1 MMNDNAMNGAMIQD
15 MGMSG
20 MMMCMLFA
28 VLILAGVAL
37 IKHLRKPAEI
47 A

>member
-1 MMNDNAMNGAMIQD
+1 MNGTMMQS
-15 MGMSG
+15 MGMGG

-28 VLILAGVAL
+28 LLLFAVLILAGIAL
-37 IKHLRKPAEI
+37 TKHLRKPAPV

>member
-1 MMNDNAMNGAMIQD
+1 MQG
-15 MGMSG
+15 MGMGMGMGG

-28 VLILAGVAL
+28 VLILAGIAL
-37 IKHLRKPAEI
+37 IKHLRKPASF